1 MSDEQLYL
9 TGDNAFKSYGS
20 QEMEVTERAIPRG
33 RAVAFAGGRTFVGHE
48 TNISVKSDY
57 AYQDYDYFRPSQ
69 AVPVKKEE
77 IIAMCMIA
85 YKKVGLVKN
94 VIDLMG
100 DFGSQGIRVQHPN
113 SNMQQFYNTWWEKV
127 QGIERSERFLNN
139 LYRCGNLIVKKSYGP
154 VSTYQEKTWKKGTG
168 KKDNEVRVER
178 IKTNARQIPLK
189 YKFINPLAV
198 EVVADDLAQF
208 VGAPTLGLKLNP
220 KLRAA
225 ISRAQQKDKMAP
237 QVKKMVDKIPKD
249 ILAAIKRGDRV
260 LPLDPDKIDVVYY
273 KKDDWE
279 LWADPMC
286 YCILDDLLMLNQ
298 LKLADRSALDGAI
311 SNIRLWQLGIIGDS
325 PATSILPTKTAIN
338 KLRNIL
344 ANNVG
349 GGTMDLVWG
358 PELQFMESNS
368 QVWRWLGSEK
378 YDVTISAIYEGLGI
392 PAPLR
397 AKSSGS
403 TNTSSYV
410 GLNTLIKRLQYG
422 RDILVEF
429 WNAELKYIHKAM
441 GFAGPPPKI
450 MFDFMALADEAA
462 EKQLLINLWDRD
474 IISDDTILELFGRLP
489 NVEKARVKH
498 EHKERTYERMPYK
511 ASPFHNPGKEDEFRK
526 ILLQGGGVAPSEIGI
541 DLQDRKPGE
550 IPAIEKQHELQL
562 EMKKMDISSREKMN
576 QENKKAQIQMKK
588 MGTPGRP
595 KNKQETTKRKAK
607 PTSKPST
614 RAFIDVFLWANSAQ
628 ETITEIITPA
638 LLYAYDK
645 KNMRSL
651 SKKETGQVERIKF
664 NMLAHIEPFEKLT
677 AERIHEALVMATANP
692 DIDELTRMLM
702 GQFASQNDRSPT
714 IKELHQIY
722 SSAYALYYEE
732 LTDVDD

>member
-1 MSDEQLYL
+1 MSDRIYL
-9 TGDNAFKSYGS
+9 TGDEAFTAYGA
-20 QEMEVTERAIPRG
+20 QELEPQDHAIPRG
-33 RAVAFAGGRTFVGHE
+33 RAIAYTGDRTFVGHD
-48 TNISVKSDY
+48 TNLSVKSDY
-57 AYQDYDYFRPSQ
+57 NWKDYDYFRPSQ
-69 AVPVKKEE
+69 AVPLKKEE
-77 IIAMCMIA
+77 IMAMCMVA

-100 DFGSQGIRVQHPN
+100 DFGAQGVRIQHPN
-113 SNMQQFYNTWWEKV
+113 ANLQQFYNTWWEKV
-127 QGIERSERFLNN
+127 EGKERSERFLNN
-139 LYRCGNLIVKKSYGP
+139 LYRCGNIIIKKSYGP
-154 VSTYQEKTWKKGTG
+154 VSTYQERTWKKGTG
-168 KKDNEVRVER
+168 KKDNEVKVER
-178 IKTNARQIPLK
+178 IKTNSRQIPLK

-208 VGAPTLGLKLNP
+208 VGAPVLGLKISA
-220 KLRAA
+220 KLRSAV
-225 ISRAQQKDKMAP
+225 SRAQQNDKLAP
-237 QVKKMVDKIPKD
+237 QVKKMIDKIPKD

-358 PELQFMESNS
+358 PELSFEESNS

-422 RDILVEF
+422 RDRLVEF
-429 WNAELKYIHKAM
+429 WNRELKYIHKAM
-441 GFAGPPPKI
+441 GFAGPPPQV
-450 MFDFMALADEAA
+450 MFDYMALADEAA

-489 NVEKARVKH
+489 SVEKARVKY
-498 EHKERTYERMPYK
+498 EHRERTYERMPYK
-511 ASPFHNPGKEDEFRK
+511 ASPFHNPDKEDDFRK
-526 ILLQGGGVAPSEIGI
+526 ILLQSGGVAPSEIGI

-550 IPAIEKQHELQL
+550 ITPIEQQQQLQL
-562 EMKKMDISSREKMN
+562 QMKEMDIKSREKMN

-595 KNKQETTKRKAK
+595 KNKTETTKRKPK

-614 RAFIDVFLWANSAQ
+614 RAFIDIFMWANAAQ
-628 ETITEIITPA
+628 KLIADTLTPA

-645 KNMRSL
+645 KDMRSL
-651 SKKETGQVERIKF
+651 SKDEVGEIERIKF
-664 NMLAHIEPFEKLT
+664 NILASIDPFEELT
-677 AERIHEALVMATANP
+677 PERLYEALVVSESNA
-692 DIDELTRMLM
+692 DIDEITRMLTT
-702 GQFASQNDRSPT
+702 QFSIQNDRRPT
-714 IKELHQIY
+714 ISELHQIY
-722 SSAYALYYEE
+722 SSAYALYHE
-732 LTDVDD
+732 